1 MKKILIPTDFS
12 KRSYQT
18 IDYITTLFNNEY
30 CEFYILNT
38 YKYETSG
45 LNAIEMLHTDDDWFD
60 RPKQE
65 SLKQLGKLITRYT
78 LKTINP
84 KHTFHAISE
93 SKSLEEGIR
102 QNVDELGID
111 VVILTGNGLEA
122 LGITTKNILE
132 KIRSCPILIVPPN
145 ATASSGITLTIAS
158 SFQEQINTNELE
170 RFIRALEN
178 TKTQIGVLV
187 LKAQNTLSDKAAD
200 HLEQLLEYL
209 KTRSRAPIGLEFLPT
224 TLDLADYAQSHNDE
238 IMCVVDKKPN
248 LFRKIGVVRTKVI
261 SKLNKLGTNP
271 VLTVHQ

>member
-178 TKTQIGVLV
+178 TKTQIGILV

-209 KTRSRAPIGLEFLPT
+209 KTRSKAPIGLEFLPT

>member
-1 MKKILIPTDFS
+1 MALRHWVLPLKIFW
-12 KRSYQT
+12 K
-18 IDYITTLFNNEY
+18 
-30 CEFYILNT
+30 
-38 YKYETSG
+38 
-45 LNAIEMLHTDDDWFD
+45 
-60 RPKQE
+60 
-65 SLKQLGKLITRYT
+65 
-78 LKTINP
+78 
-84 KHTFHAISE
+84 
-93 SKSLEEGIR
+93 
-102 QNVDELGID
+102 
-111 VVILTGNGLEA
+111 
-122 LGITTKNILE
+122 

-145 ATASSGITLTIAS
+145 ATACSGITLTIAS

-178 TKTQIGVLV
+178 TKTQIGILV

-209 KTRSRAPIGLEFLPT
+209 KTRSKAPIGLEFLPT